1 MAMETEQTTD
11 GLVIGRNAVAELLAG
26 GREIEHVLVAN
37 GERTGSIVPLVAK
50 CKKQG
55 VVVKYVDRR
64 KLDAMCNHA
73 NHQGIVAVAEEKG
86 EAPFLVLCDGIEDG
100 HNLGAIIRSAEAGGA
115 HGVVIPKRRSVGLN
129 YTVAKTACGALE
141 YLPVARVSN
150 LNQTIEL
157 LKKRGVWVYAADMD
171 GTPWCQTNFDGGVA
185 LVIGSEGSGVSA
197 LVKKNCDAV
206 VSLPMQGK
214 VNSLNASVAAGILIY
229 EVTRQRLGL
238 IGK

>member
-64 KLDAMCNHA
+64 KLDALCDHA
-73 NHQGIVAVAEEKG
+73 NHQGIVA

-157 LKKRGVWVYAADMD
+157 LKKRGIWVYAADMD

>member
-64 KLDAMCNHA
+64 KLDAMCDHA
-73 NHQGIVAVAEEKG
+73 NHQGIVAVASAHDYVPLETILDRAEEKG
-86 EAPFLVLCDGIEDG
+86 EAPFWCCAMELRTV
-100 HNLGAIIRSAEAGGA
+100 IIWEPLSAPQRPAA
-115 HGVVIPKRRSVGLN
+115 RTVVIPKRRSVGLN

-141 YLPVARVSN
+141 YLPVAR
-150 LNQTIEL
+150 
-157 LKKRGVWVYAADMD
+157 
-171 GTPWCQTNFDGGVA
+171 
-185 LVIGSEGSGVSA
+185 
-197 LVKKNCDAV
+197 
-206 VSLPMQGK
+206 
-214 VNSLNASVAAGILIY
+214 SV
-229 EVTRQRLGL
+229 T
-238 IGK
+238 